1 MNKLI
6 SFLLI
11 FSLLFPQEVCEG
23 ECYTDEEA
31 QNIELYITELE
42 QNSNKDSLII
52 NNLNEQLQL
61 YLQQTQIDSGII
73 ANYIEQIAL
82 QEELMKELKPKWHEN
97 KYLWY
102 SMGIVSMIV
111 PIWAAGQIK

>member
-1 MNKLI
+1 MNKFI
-6 SFLLI
+6 SFLLV
-11 FSLLFPQEVCEG
+11 FSLLFPQEPCDG

-31 QNIELYITELE
+31 QNIVLYITELE
-42 QNSNKDSLII
+42 QKNSLDSLII

-73 ANYIEQIAL
+73 TNYMEQITL

-97 KYLWY
+97 KYLWF

-111 PIWAAGQIK
+111 PIWAVGQLK